1 LAGGIPVSSWLI
13 LIACILVS
21 LLNEVSA
28 AILNLALPDAAR
40 DVGASQEAGQLILL
54 VAKLTL
60 GALLLAAGGLGDRF
74 GRKRTILIGI
84 ALVAA
89 AAALSGVAG
98 SAGMLGG
105 ARVLDGVGNALVAPL
120 ALAICVGAFPETMRA
135 QIIGIFLGVTGL
147 GVAIGPLIAG
157 VLVQLGGW
165 RIGFVAPLALAIAG
179 GLAIGI
185 LVPAEPRAEQQQP
198 PDVIGMLLCV
208 IGLSAAVLGFVL
220 AGNHGWLTGTTLAL
234 LLGGA
239 ICLGTFAWW
248 EIKRAGNPLLDPAL
262 LLSRDVLVAVVAAL
276 LAAMVLNGTVLPLL
290 YFFQRIHGASP
301 LQSVLRLL
309 PLMIAAMTVAP
320 VAGGLAER
328 YGRRMIMSSGL
339 AVLAAGCGLMAGLT
353 STTGYGQVLIGLVLI
368 GGGVMAV
375 VTPAADLIMATAS
388 QERSGTAAALNSAIA
403 QVGGAIGIGII
414 TSLFLSQGLQSFA
427 ARMTALGYSREQIV
441 EPAAKLRDI
450 VRETA
455 VKQVPD
461 LPDIPAQM
469 QRDIL
474 DAYAQA
480 FATGVGAGFL
490 LAAVLAVVAMVIVL
504 VGMGRRK
511 ST

>member
-1 LAGGIPVSSWLI
+1 MAGRIPIPSWLI

-28 AILNLALPDAAR
+28 AILNIALPQAAR
-40 DVGASQEAGQLILL
+40 DVGALPAAGQFILL

-60 GALLLAAGGLGDRF
+60 GALLLAAGGVGDRF

-89 AAALSGVAG
+89 AAALSAVAR

-105 ARVLDGVGNALVAPL
+105 ARILDGVGNALVAPL
-120 ALAICVGAFPETMRA
+120 ALVICVGAFPETMRA
-135 QIIGIFLGVTGL
+135 RVIGIFLGVTGL
-147 GVAIGPLIAG
+147 GVAIGPLVAG
-157 VLVQLGGW
+157 VLIQVGGW
-165 RIGFVAPLALAIAG
+165 RIGFVAPLALAVAG
-179 GLAIGI
+179 GVAIAI
-185 LVPAEPRAEQQQP
+185 LVPAGPRAQQQQS

-208 IGLSAAVLGFVL
+208 IGLSAVVLGFVL
-220 AGNHGWLTGTTLAL
+220 AGNHGWLAGTTLAL

-239 ICLGTFAWW
+239 FCLGAFAWW
-248 EIKRAGNPLLDPAL
+248 EIKRAANPLLDPAL
-262 LLSRDVLVAVVAAL
+262 LQSRDVLVAVVVAL

-301 LQSVLRLL
+301 LEAVLRLL
-309 PLMIAAMTVAP
+309 PLMIAAMAVAP
-320 VAGGLAER
+320 VAGGFAER
-328 YGRRMIMSSGL
+328 YGRRLIMTSGL
-339 AVLAAGCGLMAGLT
+339 AVLAAGCGVMAVLT
-353 STTGYGQVLIGLVLI
+353 ATTGYGQVLIGLVLI
-368 GGGVMAV
+368 GAGVMAV
-375 VTPAADLIMATAS
+375 ITPAADLIMATAS

-427 ARMTALGYSREQIV
+427 ARMAALGYSREQIV
-441 EPAAKLRDI
+441 EPAGRLRDI

-455 VKQVPD
+455 VRRVPE
-461 LPDIPAQM
+461 LPDIPPQM

-480 FATGVGAGFL
+480 FAAGVGAGFL
-490 LAAVLAVVAMVIVL
+490 LATGLAVVAMVIVL
-504 VGMGRRK
+504 IGMGRRK
-511 ST
+511 AV